1 MLRFLFKRILNG
13 LLIII
18 GVLTLLFMIFMI
30 LPGDPAKLMMGQ
42 RTDKET
48 EKAIRRELGLDK
60 PVFEQYFCYLNDL
73 SPIGVISKSGESSF
87 YNANV
92 EKGSYLS
99 FIPLGGDKS
108 LALKKPWLRRSYHNG
123 RSVGELIS
131 EAFPLTAILALTA
144 MSLALFLG
152 ILFGI
157 LSAVF
162 KDSWVDRLMMLVS
175 SLGMSLPSF
184 FAAILFAW
192 VFAYLL
198 GEYTGLKMFGSM
210 YEMDDLGNTV
220 YVSWRNLVLPA
231 LTLAVRPLAVF
242 VPLVRN
248 SYLEQLSMDYVRTA
262 KAKGVSNLRILFA
275 HVMRN
280 AMNPLVTSAGGWLAS
295 LLAGAV
301 FVEYIFDWKGM
312 GVMIVK
318 SLETYDFP
326 LLMGSLI
333 VVSALFIVISIIVDM
348 LYQWLDPRAKVY

>member
-1 MLRFLFKRILNG
+1 MFRFILQRSLNG
-13 LLIII
+13 LLIIW

-30 LPGDPAKLMMGQ
+30 LPGDPAKLLMGQ
-42 RTDKET
+42 RTDPET
-48 EKAIRRELGLDK
+48 EKAIRKELGLDK
-60 PVFEQYFCYLNDL
+60 PMFEQYLCYLNDL
-73 SPIGVISKSGESSF
+73 SPLGVISTSRESSF
-87 YNANV
+87 FNANV
-92 EKGSYLS
+92 EKGAYCS
-99 FIPLGGDKS
+99 FLPLGGEKK

-131 EAFPLTAILALTA
+131 EAFPLTAILAVTA
-144 MSLALFLG
+144 MCLALLLG
-152 ILFGI
+152 VLFGI

-162 KDSWVDRLMMLVS
+162 KDSWIDRLMMLIS

-192 VFAYLL
+192 VFAYWL
-198 GEYTGLKMFGSM
+198 GEFTGLKMFGSM
-210 YEMDDLGNTV
+210 YEMDDMGNAV
-220 YVSWRNLVLPA
+220 YISWRNLVLPA

-262 KAKGVSNLRILFA
+262 RAKGVSEFRILFA

-333 VVSALFIVISIIVDM
+333 VVSILFVLISIFIDM
-348 LYQWLDPRAKVY
+348 LYQWLDPRAKVF